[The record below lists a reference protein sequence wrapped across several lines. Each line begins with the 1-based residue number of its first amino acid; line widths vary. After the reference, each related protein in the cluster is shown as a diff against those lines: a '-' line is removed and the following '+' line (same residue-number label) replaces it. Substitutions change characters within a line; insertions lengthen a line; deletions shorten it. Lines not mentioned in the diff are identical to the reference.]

1 MQMNN
6 IPEKIEMVRDQIA
19 EAADKSGRKLSD
31 IHLIAV
37 TKSVAAN
44 DMNLAIENG
53 IQDIGENRV
62 QELLMKYNKISGKVT
77 WHFIGQLQTNKVKYI
92 IDKVSLIHSLDRIS
106 LAKEIHKRCQ
116 KTGRRMPVLVQVN
129 IAREASK
136 AGVYQE
142 NLLDFLQELSKM
154 PSLAVQGLM
163 MIAPFSENPEEL
175 RPYFRR
181 MKDWFDRLKDMDI
194 PGVDMRY
201 LSMGMSN
208 DFRIA
213 IEEGSNMV
221 RLGSVIFGK
230 RNNQ

>member
-1 MQMNN
+1 MNST
-6 IPEKIEMVRDQIA
+6 PEKIELVRDQIA
-19 EAADKSGRKLSD
+19 EAADKSGRKLND
-31 IHLIAV
+31 IRLVAV
-37 TKSVAAN
+37 TKTVPV
-44 DMNLAIENG
+44 DDINLVIENG

-62 QELLMKYNKISGKVT
+62 QELQKKYNKISRKVT
-77 WHFIGQLQTNKVKYI
+77 WHLIGQLQINKVKYI

-106 LAKEIHKRCQ
+106 LAKEIHKRCR
-116 KTGRRMPVLVQVN
+116 KIGRRMPVLVQVN

-142 NLLDFLQELSKM
+142 DLLDFLQEISQM

-181 MKDWFDRLKDMDI
+181 MKDWFDRLKDMDL
-194 PGVDMRY
+194 PGVDMRF

-221 RLGSVIFGK
+221 RLGSAIFGK

>member
-1 MQMNN
+1 MND
-6 IPEKIEMVRDQIA
+6 IPEKIEWVRDQIK
-19 EAADKSGRKLSD
+19 EAADKSGRKLND
-31 IHLIAV
+31 IRLIAV
-37 TKSVAAN
+37 TKTVAV
-44 DMNLAIENG
+44 DDIHIAIDNG

-62 QELLMKYNKISGKVT
+62 QELQMKYDKISKKVT
-77 WHFIGQLQTNKVKYI
+77 WHLIGQLQTNKVKYI
-92 IDKVSLIHSLDRIS
+92 IDKVSLIHSLDRLS

-116 KTGRRMPVLVQVN
+116 KIGRKMPVLVQVN
-129 IAREASK
+129 IARESSK
-136 AGVYQE
+136 TGVYQE
-142 NLLDFLQELSKM
+142 DLLDFLQKISEM

-194 PGVDMRY
+194 PGVDMRF

-221 RLGSVIFGK
+221 RIGSAIFGQ
-230 RNNQ
+230 RSNQ